1 MDISPN
7 FAGVLMGFTNAA
19 SNMCGFLA
27 PFLAG
32 EIITN
37 EVLEVCIFI
46 YIIWI
51 VLASVPIAI

>member
-7 FAGVLMGFTNAA
+7 FAGVLMGVTNAA

-32 EIITN
+32 EIVTN

-46 YIIWI
+46 YII
-51 VLASVPIAI
+51 